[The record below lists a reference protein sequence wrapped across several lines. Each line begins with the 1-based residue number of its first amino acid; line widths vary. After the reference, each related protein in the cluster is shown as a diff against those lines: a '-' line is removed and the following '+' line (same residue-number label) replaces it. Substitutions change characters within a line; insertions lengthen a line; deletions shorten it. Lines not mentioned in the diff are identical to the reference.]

1 MYPAEEVQRL
11 NQLGEAT
18 RQAVNSRVAD
28 AGWEI
33 RGRGS
38 LLRAVPAGAEKV
50 GEETQHRLWWAS
62 YERGL
67 LGSPANLLSLS
78 TPMDEKVA
86 ADIADRLADAV
97 LAVAATQEGN

>member
-1 MYPAEEVQRL
+1 
-11 NQLGEAT
+11 
-18 RQAVNSRVAD
+18 VNLKIAD
-28 AGWEI
+28 AGWEV

-50 GEETQHRLWWAS
+50 DEKTQHELWWAS

-86 ADIADRLADAV
+86 GDIAERLAEAV
-97 LAVAATQEGN
+97 LAVAGRTPGMEGGK